1 MNPMINRQKLIE
13 ELNSYHYTAI
23 GMRCGKKVTAEI
35 INGYHDH
42 VIEVIESQPPA
53 DQWIPCSE
61 RLPNNYDTCLITTGC
76 FGEFVMMAYFDP
88 LESED
93 WHYNDDDGWT
103 HRIGNV
109 TAWMPLPKPY
119 KGVE

>member
-1 MNPMINRQKLIE
+1 MINRQKLIE

-61 RLPNNYDTCLITTGC
+61 RLPEDINNVLMTTVDGHVQVGWYDCRYEIWYSHITSC
-76 FGEFVMMAYFDP
+76 IQKA
-88 LESED
+88 
-93 WHYNDDDGWT
+93 
-103 HRIGNV
+103 
-109 TAWMPLPKPY
+109 TAWMPLPEPY